1 MLALEHSDDPA
12 KPFRLKGG
20 LYQLFAEYISRDAFV
35 RGESRSALDTHT
47 QDRLKA
53 VLTYIDA
60 HYARRLSIKELAA
73 EAGMSEGHFSR
84 VFKSFMRRTPVE
96 YINLQRIRTAA
107 ALLAERR
114 TTVGE
119 AALEAGFD
127 NFSYFCKL
135 FRSVFQCTPSEYRN
149 RDRAV
154 EQPPRRPYVRSGPPC
169 VLLRRGASFGPDGV
183 LASGR
188 RR

>member
-1 MLALEHSDDPA
+1 
-12 KPFRLKGG
+12 
-20 LYQLFAEYISRDAFV
+20 
-35 RGESRSALDTHT
+35 
-47 QDRLKA
+47 
-53 VLTYIDA
+53 
-60 HYARRLSIKELAA
+60 
-73 EAGMSEGHFSR
+73 MSEGHFSR

-154 EQPPRRPYVRSGPPC
+154 ERAASAAVR
-169 VLLRRGASFGPDGV
+169 
-183 LASGR
+183 
-188 RR
+188 